1 MTSSARFYA
10 LISTG
15 LGTSGMVWRA
25 TGSVRR
31 FERIFLPRRVDLE
44 TLIRRE
50 YPDAVPGKAGSE
62 ETAIRKILAGEAA
75 SFDLKLLAFE
85 RLPDFHAAVLR
96 AQIRVQRGF
105 VTTYGR
111 LAAAA
116 GRPGAARAAGHALA
130 TNPFPP
136 VVPCHRTLRADGS
149 LGGFGGG
156 LALKRALLES
166 EGVRFDS
173 AGRVE
178 PCHIVS

>member
-31 FERIFLPRRVDLE
+31 FERIFLPRREDLE
-44 TLIRRE
+44 ALIRRE
-50 YPDAVPGKAGSE
+50 YPGAVPGKAEGE
-62 ETAIRKILAGEAA
+62 EISIRKMLSGQEAN
-75 SFDLKLLAFE
+75 FDLSLLAFE

-96 AQIRVQRGF
+96 AQIRVPRGF

-173 AGRVE
+173 TGRVE
-178 PCHIVS
+178 PCHILS

>member
-15 LGTSGMVWRA
+15 SGTSGMVWRA

-31 FERIFLPRRVDLE
+31 FERIFLPRREDLE
-44 TLIRRE
+44 ALIRRE
-50 YPDAVPGKAGSE
+50 YPDAVPGKAEGE
-62 ETAIRKILAGEAA
+62 EISIKKMLSGQEAN
-75 SFDLKLLAFE
+75 FDLSLLAFE
-85 RLPDFHAAVLR
+85 RLADFHAAVLR
-96 AQIRVQRGF
+96 AQIRVPRGF

-166 EGVRFDS
+166 EGVQFDS
-173 AGRVE
+173 TGRVE
-178 PCHIVS
+178 ARHILS